1 MTILDLNSRITFLT
15 GLGTSEYLPA
25 DRLISV
31 NTNYDKLHSIILDSQ
46 DEWDF
51 DDSNYAD
58 LPIATTD
65 LVAST
70 GKYGLPAT
78 IYRMNKVEINYG
90 AGMVKA
96 NPLDLNET
104 LLSDSELLERIT
116 VSNPKYRVFN
126 GTIQMYPTP
135 TADVTG
141 GLQLYFDREVNLF
154 TSAEVTTGTK
164 EPGLDRLWHD
174 YIAIGASFDGAV
186 KFTLNNTATLKTM
199 LDEMESRIRK
209 YYGQRTTDRKF
220 RLTGYIEDYE

>member
-1 MTILDLNSRITFLT
+1 MTITDINTRITFLT

-70 GKYGLPAT
+70 GKYSLPET
-78 IYRMNKVEINYG
+78 IYRLNKVEINYG
-90 AGMVKA
+90 SGSIKA

-104 LLSDSELLERIT
+104 LLSDAELLERIP
-116 VSNPKYRVFN
+116 VDAPKYRLFN
-126 GTIQMYPTP
+126 GTIQLYPTP
-135 TADVTG
+135 TANSMG

-174 YIAIGASFDGAV
+174 YISIGSSLDGAI
-186 KFTLNNTATLKTM
+186 KFGLNNTATLKTM

-209 YYGQRTTDRKF
+209 YYGQRTTDRKY
-220 RLTGYIEDYE
+220 RMTNYIENYE